1 VPDERIR
8 KAVYTQVVEET
19 LTRKPYAKQFT
30 RLILENNVSSF
41 IDQVKALSEMR
52 KTLTAEDL
60 MQLGRTV
67 PQLMSDYEKKNF
79 GY

>member
-60 MQLGRTV
+60 M
-67 PQLMSDYEKKNF
+67 
-79 GY
+79 